1 MYKTNGIK
9 PLALGGSVLITSK
22 SYELPLTILLDA
34 VSGYWLLCS
43 SVKVIVFLQRR
54 WGRGGVCT

>member
-9 PLALGGSVLITSK
+9 AMALGGSVLITSK

-34 VSGYWLLCS
+34 ELVDTGYSAL
-43 SVKVIVFLQRR
+43 V
-54 WGRGGVCT
+54 